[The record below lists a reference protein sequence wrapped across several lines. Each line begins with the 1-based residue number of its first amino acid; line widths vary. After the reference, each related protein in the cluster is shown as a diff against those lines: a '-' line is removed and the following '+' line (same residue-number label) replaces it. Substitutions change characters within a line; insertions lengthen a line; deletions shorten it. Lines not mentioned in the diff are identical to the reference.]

1 MELTSQSQ
9 NIGILDC
16 EEPKKDF
23 IFYNLA
29 SGNGRT
35 CSNKAEHKTMILNSL
50 RMQSKTR
57 LKLADVLRSAGAN
70 IVDKYEYEEQDMIDD
85 ICNFIDEWMETW
97 QKKKFKEYKKIKKA
111 SWFSTTIV
119 MQMYESFKEIKKVE
133 ESKKDNNIEEKY
145 VVVSESIIL

>member
-1 MELTSQSQ
+1 MDKQSVLTCLNMELTSQSQ

-35 CSNKAEHKTMILNSL
+35 CSNNAEHKTMILNSL
-50 RMQSKTR
+50 RMQSRTR

-70 IVDKYEYEEQDMIDD
+70 IVDKYEENCIDLS
-85 ICNFIDEWMETW
+85 
-97 QKKKFKEYKKIKKA
+97 FKGIA
-111 SWFSTTIV
+111 PTTI
-119 MQMYESFKEIKKVE
+119 
-133 ESKKDNNIEEKY
+133 IELLYK
-145 VVVSESIIL
+145 